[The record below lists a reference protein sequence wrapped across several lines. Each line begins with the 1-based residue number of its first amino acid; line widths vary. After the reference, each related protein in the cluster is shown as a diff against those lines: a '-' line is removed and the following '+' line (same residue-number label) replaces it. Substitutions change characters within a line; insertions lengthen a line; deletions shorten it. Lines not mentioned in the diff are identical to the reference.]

1 MMVRGREL
9 PMRAWWAVGG
19 IVVCLAFLTAV
30 SIWYTNV
37 NDQKQARR
45 WRAERAI
52 QDRQWCELL
61 DTLSGGYRA
70 APPTT
75 ETGRRMAAAI
85 EQLRARKGCL

>member
-19 IVVCLAFLTAV
+19 IVICLAILVTAG
-30 SIWYTNV
+30 IWYTHV
-37 NDQKQARR
+37 TD
-45 WRAERAI
+45 RA

-61 DTLSGGYRA
+61 DTLGVAYRA

-75 ETGRRMAAAI
+75 ETGRRVAAAI
-85 EQLRARKGCL
+85 ERLRAEKGCAS